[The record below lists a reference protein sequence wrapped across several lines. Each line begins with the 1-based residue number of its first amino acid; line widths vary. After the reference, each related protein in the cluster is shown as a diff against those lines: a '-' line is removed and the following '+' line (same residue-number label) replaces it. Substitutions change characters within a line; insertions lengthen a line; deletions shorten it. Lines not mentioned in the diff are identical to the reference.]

1 MHNEK
6 SDDTRKRNKDDP
18 FKSLEEMIKT
28 MKEWK
33 LNQYLPSELRFPAM
47 QIWDCYFWRKL
58 PFNT

>member
-33 LNQYLPSELRFPAM
+33 VNQYLPSELRFPAM
-47 QIWDCYFWRKL
+47 QIWD
-58 PFNT
+58 

>member
-28 MKEWK
+28 RAKISGDANLGLILLEK
-33 LNQYLPSELRFPAM
+33 APLQDLEKAGLSR
-47 QIWDCYFWRKL
+47 
-58 PFNT
+58 